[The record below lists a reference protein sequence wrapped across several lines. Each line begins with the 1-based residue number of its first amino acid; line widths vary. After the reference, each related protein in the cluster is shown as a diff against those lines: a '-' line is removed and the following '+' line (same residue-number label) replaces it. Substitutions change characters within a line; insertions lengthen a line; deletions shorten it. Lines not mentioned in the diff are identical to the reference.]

1 LIASSDCNLNHFT
14 KPCRRTEGLVEELSE
29 PPAGSKPLDF
39 PNRYSRNYMQQFR
52 ICLWKNSAV
61 YWWVLFQQAV
71 SASVQRPL
79 AERW

>member
-1 LIASSDCNLNHFT
+1 M
-14 KPCRRTEGLVEELSE
+14 EELSE

-61 YWWVLFQQAV
+61 YWWVLFQYAV
-71 SASVQRPL
+71 SASAQRPL
-79 AERW
+79 AER